1 MKFFNAALTGCL
13 FLGSA
18 FGQTPL
24 TLNPSFNNVIP
35 PSPNAASIGKFGSV
49 PVGLSTGIPSVEV
62 PIYEW
67 EGKNFGRSVNI
78 SLSYHAGGIQVD
90 EQASN
95 VGLGWALNA
104 GGVISRTMRGIYD
117 EYPTEGF
124 LYKTVPDE
132 YTGNGPTGSSG
143 PDRILNQMYAGKADS
158 QNDIFNFNFNGRSGR
173 FVLGKNNDILLL
185 DRSKLKIEKVITDP
199 ASYSARITKFI
210 ITDEMGYKYEFAD
223 YEVTT
228 TSAAGLPP
236 PHSSSWYLSKIVNPS
251 GNDQI
256 VFQYEDYYL
265 AVVQTGLSQDE
276 AIPITV
282 DMVCLPATL
291 GGNSAQSVSGKR
303 IKKIIFNDN
312 RAVTFHYKQA
322 NRSDLTPLSTDKAL
336 EKIII
341 DNGSQS
347 FGYLVNTDYS
357 LAGRLT
363 LRSVQ
368 QYGSSEQETLNP
380 YLFTYSTTP
389 LPPRFSAKK
398 DHWGF
403 TNGNPSSSLVQ
414 GEFLLVGAND
424 GPYSPYREFLGGNRD
439 TDPNLVLAGSLT
451 RITYPTGGYTE
462 FEMEANKAVDTWL
475 NRAIVTQIPNPY
487 SEFQDGI
494 SFNSSSAGSDNPAF
508 TYGGA
513 SNTNV
518 QFTLSSPPIAM
529 DCANCSLK
537 IELYKTGTS
546 QLYTSQTMSLNTS
559 SSTDI
564 TQNFTIPNL
573 QHGDSFF
580 VRAFLIGYTGSDTYY
595 GYASLSRREQNPEG
609 ASTPVTLGTNQIY
622 VGGLRAK
629 KVTDYISS
637 GVVASSRAYEYVLA
651 DGITS
656 SGSLGYHPVYSKF
669 VKYDFRTI
677 HNGNDGGAAYA
688 FNPHADY
695 VIRSSSS
702 VNEIPLIS
710 GNPVTYKRVIEKNG
724 QNGIFNGKIVRTFT
738 SFADNPPFISDE
750 FPTIPA
756 QFSPWNY
763 GQLLTEEIYNTNG
776 TILKKTENQYFN
788 FSDGYS
794 IDQSRVE
801 NFKSISFSP
810 FSFLT
815 ELYAP
820 VKIDPSAYPGWFK
833 VKSFTP
839 VAGRADLSQSTVID
853 YVAGQPASTRTTKY
867 NYDPNNFYAIDERVD
882 DSEGK
887 ELKTVFYRPKE
898 MVDANEDLTLHTEML
913 NLNMVNPIIKQIHF
927 RSNVQV
933 FMTKT
938 AYKNWSGTLYAP
950 EMEITKTY
958 NNDPDLRL
966 RYLAYDG
973 HGAPVSVQKEN
984 GPKTTYIWGYGGD
997 KLIATLADSP
1007 DYAVV
1012 SAQLGDVEAFRNIKD
1027 PSAAQIDNFLA
1038 PLSSGHLTRFKYN
1051 TLAGP
1056 ISITD
1061 AKGMTTT
1068 YEYDAFQRLKN
1079 VKDQNGNILKQTDYH
1094 YKY

>member
-1 MKFFNAALTGCL
+1 MKFFKAAFIGCM

-62 PIYEW
+62 PIYTW

-78 SLSYHAGGIQVD
+78 SLAYHAGGIQVD
-90 EQASN
+90 QQASN

-124 LYKTVPDE
+124 LYKPVPDE
-132 YTGNGPTGSSG
+132 YTGNGPTNYAG

-173 FVLGKNNDILLL
+173 FVLGKNNDILML

-228 TSAAGLPP
+228 TSTAGLPP
-236 PHSSSWYLSKIVNPS
+236 PHSSSWYLSKVINPS

-256 VFQYEDYYL
+256 IFQYEDYYL
-265 AVVQTGLSQDE
+265 AVVQTGMSQDT
-276 AIPITV
+276 AIPLTLDGV
-282 DMVCLPATL
+282 SQPADL

-303 IKKIIFNDN
+303 ITKIIFNDN
-312 RAVTFHYKQA
+312 RSVTFQYKQT

-347 FGYLVNTDYS
+347 FGYLLNTDYS

-363 LRSVQ
+363 LLSVQ
-368 QYGSSEQETLNP
+368 QFGSSEQQILNP
-380 YLFTYSTTP
+380 YVFTYSTTP
-389 LPPRFSAKK
+389 LPPRFGSKK

-403 TNGNPSSSLVQ
+403 ANGNPSGSLVQ
-414 GEFLLVGAND
+414 HEFLLVGANN

-439 TDPNLVLAGSLT
+439 TDPSLVLAGSLT

-462 FEMEANKAVDTWL
+462 FEMEANKAVDSWL

-487 SEFQDGI
+487 SDFQNGI
-494 SFNSSSAGSDNPAF
+494 SFNSSTAGSDNPSF
-508 TYGGA
+508 TYAGA

-518 QFTLSSPPIAM
+518 QFTLSASPIAM
-529 DCANCSLK
+529 DCASCSLK

-546 QLYTSQTMSLNTS
+546 QLYSTQIMSLSTS
-559 SSTDI
+559 SSADI
-564 TQNFTIPNL
+564 SKNFTIPNM

-580 VRAFLIGYTGSDTYY
+580 VRAFLIDYTGSDIYY

-609 ASTPVTLGTNQIY
+609 TATPVTLGTNQIY

-629 KVTDYISS
+629 KITDYTAS
-637 GVVASSRAYEYVLA
+637 GAVASSKEYEYVLA
-651 DGITS
+651 DGLTS

-677 HNGNDGGAAYA
+677 HDGDDGGAAYG

-695 VIRSSSS
+695 VIRSSSTA
-702 VNEIPLIS
+702 NEIPLVN
-710 GNPVTYKRVIEKNG
+710 GNPVTYKRVIEKTG
-724 QNGIFNGKIVRTFT
+724 QSGVFNGKIVRTFT

-763 GQLLTEEIYNTNG
+763 GQLLTEEVYDAGN

-788 FSDGYS
+788 FTDGYS
-794 IDQSRVE
+794 TDQSRVE

-810 FSFLT
+810 ASFLT
-815 ELYAP
+815 DPAL
-820 VKIDPSAYPGWFK
+820 IQINPSAYPGWFK

-839 VAGRADLSQSTVID
+839 VAGRAELSQSTVID
-853 YVAGQPASTRTTKY
+853 YVDGQPATTRTTKY
-867 NYDPNNFYAIDERVD
+867 NYDLNNFYALDERIN
-882 DSEGK
+882 DSEDK
-887 ELKTVFYRPKE
+887 ELKTIFIHPKE
-898 MVDANEDLTLHTEML
+898 MVDANEDASLHTEML
-913 NLNMVNPIIKQIHF
+913 NLNMINPVIKEIHYRNNIQIL
-927 RSNVQV
+927 
-933 FMTKT
+933 MTKT
-938 AYKNWSGTLYAP
+938 TYKNWSGTLYAP
-950 EMEITKTY
+950 EKVITQTY
-958 NNDPDLRL
+958 NNDPDIRL
-966 RYLAYDG
+966 RYLAYDS

-984 GPKTTYIWGYGGD
+984 GSKTTYIWGYGGD
-997 KLIATLADSP
+997 KLIATLEDSP
-1007 DYAVV
+1007 DYTLVV
-1012 SAQLGDVEAFRNIKD
+1012 AQLGDVEAFRNIKD
-1027 PSAAQIDNFLA
+1027 PTPIQIDNFLA
-1038 PLSSGHLTRFKYN
+1038 PLSNGHLNKFKYN

-1056 ISITD
+1056 LSITD
-1061 AKGMTTT
+1061 AKGMTTY
-1068 YEYDAFQRLKN
+1068 YEYDAFQRLKTI
-1079 VKDQNGNILKQTDYH
+1079 KDQNGNILKQTDYH
-1094 YKY
+1094 YKN